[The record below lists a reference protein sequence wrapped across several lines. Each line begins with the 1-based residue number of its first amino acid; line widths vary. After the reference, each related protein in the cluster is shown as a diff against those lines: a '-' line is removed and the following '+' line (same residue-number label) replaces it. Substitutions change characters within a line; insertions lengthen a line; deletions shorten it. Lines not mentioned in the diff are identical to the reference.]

1 MTVRHACA
9 GGQLLGYYLKE
20 ESGWSMDIAE
30 VRKQVQAARDRGI
43 AVRAVVFIN
52 PGAAHCLILCRPRRH
67 AGYIVYNCK

>member
-1 MTVRHACA
+1 MRA

-52 PGAAHCLILCRPRRH
+52 PGAAQDLFWWRPHRCEHCICDVSSC
-67 AGYIVYNCK
+67 AK

>member
-1 MTVRHACA
+1 MAWPVRA

-52 PGAAHCLILCRPRRH
+52 PGGAQQVFLCALH
-67 AGYIVYNCK
+67 AERATY